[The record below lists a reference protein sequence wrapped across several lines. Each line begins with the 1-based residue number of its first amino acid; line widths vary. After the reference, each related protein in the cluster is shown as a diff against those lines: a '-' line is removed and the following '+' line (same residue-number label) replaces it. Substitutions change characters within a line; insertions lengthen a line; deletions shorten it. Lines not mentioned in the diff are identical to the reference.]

1 LREVLLAWMRMRMPS
16 STRTPELDVPSRSAH
31 HWSPADAERETM
43 TQLVGSWLVG
53 AMVMLLVAAS
63 GAVASTAASGE
74 PRAVALTFDAIPAD
88 RAFPDAAE
96 AGALRWACAA
106 TAEVLRLGFEQRGA
120 PFDAA
125 LVHERDDRSCHID
138 YEPSVPGYRAD
149 PDDLRVSELF
159 INVDSL
165 ALVAQR
171 REVFGD
177 SLDISARIVADMPRD
192 VPIVLSTE
200 RDLARHWFGSGA
212 VYRYEDR
219 ASLVSWRTTQ
229 TNTLVNPWTQDF
241 LKSGMTG
248 TRRTI
253 LVPRNLYEGRAADGA
268 AFAPFLDSLDGDPRF
283 ARSKLSWEGGDLQF
297 VRHPRQSSQVIL
309 LFGQSARAY
318 WGQDLTPEE
327 YVYVLQREFG
337 ADLSIEVSGIT
348 PHVDF
353 FVSFLPAE
361 GIALVSE
368 PVTGNRA
375 LALAAVDLLREHF
388 TQDTPQS
395 IDALADEL
403 ARPDALPDRRR
414 QVRRLLATVRKE
426 AEAGWPG
433 AGVVD
438 LYNRMQTYVHQH
450 CPLDAAACL
459 SDAGI
464 DTMLQRDPDLLR
476 DWLAESRR
484 TRSDALFITRLLDII
499 ESQVEDVD
507 RRVRERM
514 DAKVRELEQVGFTIV
529 RVPRFGSDHNGS
541 TKWAGVSYVNSLLV
555 DDHLFVPTFGLGEV
569 EAAML
574 EAIDAAVPE
583 RYRVVPTY
591 ARHMLLFNGGVH
603 CAVAIVRESSP
614 HEGVPAPLDTDER

>member
-1 LREVLLAWMRMRMPS
+1 MALLA
-16 STRTPELDVPSRSAH
+16 
-31 HWSPADAERETM
+31 
-43 TQLVGSWLVG
+43 
-53 AMVMLLVAAS
+53 AAS
-63 GAVASTAASGE
+63 GAAASTAVAAE
-74 PRAVALTFDAIPAD
+74 PKAVALTFDAIPAD

-106 TAEVLRLGFEQRGA
+106 NAEVLRLGFVQRGA

-177 SLDISARIVADMPRD
+177 TLDISARIVAELPRD

-200 RDLARHWFGSGA
+200 RSLARHWYGSGA
-212 VYRYEDR
+212 AYRYGDR
-219 ASLVSWRTTQ
+219 ASTVSWRTTRA
-229 TNTLVNPWTQDF
+229 NTLVNPWTQDF
-241 LKSGMTG
+241 LKSGTTR

-268 AFAPFLDSLDGDPRF
+268 AFAPLLDSLNGDPRF
-283 ARSKLSWEGGDLQF
+283 VRSKLSWEGGDLQF
-297 VRHPRQSSQVIL
+297 VRHPRHPNQVIL
-309 LFGQSARAY
+309 FFGQSARAY

-327 YVYVLQREFG
+327 YAYVLQREFG

-353 FVSFLPAE
+353 FVSFLPAD

-368 PVTGNRA
+368 PVIGNGA
-375 LALAAVDLLREHF
+375 LALSAVELLLEHF
-388 TQDTPQS
+388 TQDVPRSVQ
-395 IDALADEL
+395 ALADEL
-403 ARPDALPDRRR
+403 ARPEALTDRRR
-414 QVRRLLATVRKE
+414 QVRRLLTTVKKE
-426 AEAGWPG
+426 ADAGWPG

-459 SDAGI
+459 SDVGV
-464 DTMLQRDPDLLR
+464 DTMLHRDPDLLR

-484 TRSDALFITRLLDII
+484 TRSDELFITRLLDII

-507 RRVRERM
+507 KRVRERM
-514 DAKVRELEQVGFTIV
+514 DAKVRELEGLGFTVV

-541 TKWAGVSYVNSLLV
+541 ARWAGVSYVNSLLV

-574 EAIDAAVPE
+574 EAIGASLPE

-603 CAVAIVRESSP
+603 CAVAIVRESSAR
-614 HEGVPAPLDTDER
+614 EVGPAHHDTDERSNER